1 MKTDIFKTPLNLEEA
16 VIESQKLPVLPFNS
30 SPVISKVAEKGSVN
44 PFAPVKVFDNVYWA
58 GSQAVGAVIIDT
70 EDGYVM
76 IDDGSNDDEAQ
87 HIAQS
92 LEKLGIDGRKIKL
105 IIISHEHFDHYGGTS
120 YFLKN
125 VCPDA
130 KIAISRIG
138 WNLLQTV
145 PTEFAFTDPRPE
157 KADIFLTDGMC
168 LEIGNTKILCI
179 LTPGH
184 SDGCVSFVFNAR
196 YKDEEIMVGMMG
208 GSATW
213 PNMPQIRM
221 YQNSI
226 DYFKLYTDMAECNA
240 FVSAHRRKDVLENV
254 AQSWSGECQNPWLCS
269 KEDFDEKY
277 LTQFRNNALCAVKCD
292 EVQLYMMPASPMT
305 GHSKEEGSP
314 IPERM

>member
-1 MKTDIFKTPLNLEEA
+1 MKTDIFKNPLNLEEA

-125 VCPDA
+125 ACPDA

-157 KADIFLTDGMC
+157 KRIF
-168 LEIGNTKILCI
+168 
-179 LTPGH
+179 
-184 SDGCVSFVFNAR
+184 S
-196 YKDEEIMVGMMG
+196 
-208 GSATW
+208 
-213 PNMPQIRM
+213 
-221 YQNSI
+221 
-226 DYFKLYTDMAECNA
+226 
-240 FVSAHRRKDVLENV
+240 
-254 AQSWSGECQNPWLCS
+254 
-269 KEDFDEKY
+269 
-277 LTQFRNNALCAVKCD
+277 
-292 EVQLYMMPASPMT
+292 
-305 GHSKEEGSP
+305 
-314 IPERM
+314 

>member
-1 MKTDIFKTPLNLEEA
+1 MMSLFDNALNLEKA
-16 VIESQKLPVLPFNS
+16 VSETKKLAAFPYNPA
-30 SPVISKVAEKGSVN
+30 PVISKVAENGPVN
-44 PFAPVKVFDNVYWA
+44 PFAPVKVFDNVYWV
-58 GSQAVGAVIIDT
+58 GSQAVGAVVIDT
-70 EDGYVM
+70 GDGYVM
-76 IDDGSNDDEAQ
+76 IDDGSNDPEAQ
-87 HIAQS
+87 HMAES
-92 LEKLGIDGRKIKL
+92 LEKLGIDGTKIKL

-157 KADIFLTDGMC
+157 KADILLADGMC
-168 LEIGNTKILCI
+168 LEVGNTKIFCI

-184 SDGCVSFVFNAR
+184 SDGCVSFIFNAE
-196 YKDEEIMVGMMG
+196 YKGEEIMVGMMG

-221 YQNSI
+221 YQSSI
-226 DYFKLYTDMAECNA
+226 EYFKLYTDMAGCNA
-240 FVSAHRRKDVLENV
+240 FALAHRRKDVLDKI
-254 AQSWSGECQNPWLCS
+254 ALSWSGEQENPWVCT
-269 KEDFDEKY
+269 KEEYDKAY
-277 LTQFRNNALCAVKCD
+277 LTQFRNNALRAIKCD
-292 EVQLYMMPASPMT
+292 EVQLYMMPASPVT
-305 GHSKEEGSP
+305 GHAKEESSP